1 MYSRL
6 SSDLILV
13 IHESIQCVISLELQQ
28 RFDLASNLQ
37 CYDHDGRCLQLPS
50 DYMKPDIF
58 SNRFI

>member
-13 IHESIQCVISLELQQ
+13 IHKYIQCVILLELQQ

-37 CYDHDGRCLQLPS
+37 CYDRGRCLLLPS
-50 DYMKPDIF
+50 DYMKPGIF